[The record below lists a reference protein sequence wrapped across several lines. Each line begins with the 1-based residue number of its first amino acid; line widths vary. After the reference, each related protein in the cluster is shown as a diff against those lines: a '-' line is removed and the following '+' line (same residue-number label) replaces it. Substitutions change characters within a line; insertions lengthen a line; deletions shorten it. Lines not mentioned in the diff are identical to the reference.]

1 MQNVGQ
7 QLGIGNL
14 EDFRPHPALVSP
26 DALGVELEL
35 EGFTARSIEDA
46 QRHLHPLW
54 TTTQDGSLRNGGV
67 ELITNGGLGGEQL
80 HAAFERVSFLL
91 ERINYDASWRCSTH
105 MHINMRDFTVNQ
117 VVRFMLVYAACE
129 PVLFAH
135 CGKFRYS
142 SNFCVPIADSLPFH
156 KKLISRL
163 YDNAVATRAA
173 AQHTVKYTAMNFQP
187 LFGDGR
193 TRPAL
198 GTVEF
203 RGGRPMTTTAEFVL
217 QANLL
222 LSIKQFVREST
233 DKEGDM
239 LTRLNEGVLNTVYA
253 NGCAAELTVDA
264 SELDEALVHS
274 WMLLK
279 AYQKGMKV
287 PQKAPAVWNTA
298 SLSSTMEALRR
309 TPGAAEAVDRL
320 SAAQVERLGYWN
332 AGEMDNN
339 ERPVPLN
346 LSRGAGYPRY
356 LDYCARVAD
365 PDNPLQ
371 PSESMVTMAQILRS
385 EFRFSED
392 VACCTAATW
401 LLNAHDANTFGYPAV
416 LGTRV
421 IMKLVN
427 EVGRGR
433 VAWTHPGRPW
443 NNQPRF
449 TWGNARFNYL
459 ETLSQDQKREITRV
473 TGTAP
478 SHRGIYQYILTA
490 VVRIK
495 RVDDLLAALSNRGFI
510 VNFPAQPN
518 GNQVCQAALLYY
530 LLKVADLS
538 SADFVYRNQLGLYD
552 KIAFMVD
559 TMHSVNLSIP
569 IFKHYSHGGR
579 GLIRCEH
586 TMDTPMGHSV
596 TREQFT
602 QHQPQRQPRR
612 SETTGL
618 DVY

>member
-1 MQNVGQ
+1 MQSVGE

-14 EDFRPHPALVSP
+14 ENFRPHPALVSA
-26 DALGVELEL
+26 DAVGVELEL
-35 EGFTARSIEDA
+35 EGFTSRSTEEA

-80 HAAFERVSFLL
+80 HSAFERVASLL

-142 SNFCVPIADSLPFH
+142 SNFCVPIADSMPFH

-163 YDNAVATRAA
+163 YDNVVRSRTA

-193 TRPAL
+193 NRPAL

-233 DKEGDM
+233 ETEPEM

-264 SELDEALVHS
+264 GELDEALVHA
-274 WMLLK
+274 WILLK
-279 AYQKGMKV
+279 SYQKGMKQ
-287 PQKAPAVWNTA
+287 PQQKTP
-298 SLSSTMEALRR
+298 SEAMAETLAGLRSN
-309 TPGAAEAVDRL
+309 PGAARAIDRLTMEQVEALGFWNPGDMTGLQRPQPLNVDRASNPRYIQYCERTSRDNNAAL
-320 SAAQVERLGYWN
+320 TPTQSMVEMAQVI
-332 AGEMDNN
+332 
-339 ERPVPLN
+339 
-346 LSRGAGYPRY
+346 RG
-356 LDYCARVAD
+356 
-365 PDNPLQ
+365 
-371 PSESMVTMAQILRS
+371 

-392 VACCTAATW
+392 IACCTAALW
-401 LLNAHDANTFGYPAV
+401 YMNLMDAQRFGYTPTT
-416 LGTRV
+416 GPRV
-421 IMKLVN
+421 IMELVN
-427 EVGRGR
+427 ANSRGH
-433 VAWTHPGRPW
+433 VTWTHAGRPVRQ
-443 NNQPRF
+443 QPRF
-449 TWGNARFNYL
+449 TWGSARFNYL
-459 ETLSQDQKREITRV
+459 GGVTEEERNDITRH
-473 TGTAP
+473 TGAISTRA
-478 SHRGIYQYILTA
+478 IYEWVLTTE
-490 VVRIK
+490 VRIK
-495 RVDDLLAALSNRGFI
+495 RADTLIAALEARGLRG
-510 VNFPAQPN
+510 VNFPSRASGTQY
-518 GNQVCQAALLYY
+518 CQAALLSY
-530 LLKVADLS
+530 LLKVADFS
-538 SADFVYRNQLGLYD
+538 SIDYVHAGHLGLYD
-552 KIAFMVD
+552 KAVLVVEILQSRD
-559 TMHSVNLSIP
+559 LSVP
-569 IFKHYSHGGR
+569 IFKHYSHAGR

-586 TMDTPMGHSV
+586 TMDSPMGHNIP
-596 TREQFT
+596 REVVINPA
-602 QHQPQRQPRR
+602 PQRQLRR
-612 SETTGL
+612 SETTNR